1 MEPVW
6 APTQQANFWMDVP
19 DAAQYA
25 GVARDDLQ
33 AAINTRQVPAI
44 TNHLRCPGVCMVRL
58 ADLDAWLATWPRLA
72 S

>member
-1 MEPVW
+1 MGTAW

-19 DAAQYA
+19 TAAQYA
-25 GVARDDLQ
+25 GVTRDDLQ

-44 TNHLRCPGVCMVRL
+44 TSHPRRPGVWMVRL